1 MTHCAPE
8 STALTSNGS
17 NIALVGN
24 PNVGKSALFHR
35 LTGKY
40 VVVAN
45 YPGTTVEITQGL
57 LRGLDGVTLVDT
69 PGIVAFPPR
78 SEDEH
83 VTARVVLGNDIETVL
98 QVGDAKNLR
107 RTLHLTVQLA
117 ELGRPLALALNMMD
131 EAEARG
137 MTLETQVIETAL
149 GVPVTATVA
158 TRGQGINDLVQAVSR
173 ASHPKFHLTYPPAVE
188 AALAEIEPLLPE
200 SSVARRG
207 LGLLWLT
214 SGALNEEWVT
224 LHCKAETLAQLR
236 IIREKAAL
244 NSSHKIRTL
253 DFGSR
258 PLHSGTKCTEGG
270 REGVPETAPVAALR
284 QGQGSGSP
292 LAEPVEARQAQGAG
306 GPLAEPVEATVTEP
320 IEARQDQA
328 LRQAQGAGVEA
339 LAALIQQTREAFVT
353 QVAGA
358 ALQEAHGGKPGLG
371 VTLGRLAT
379 HPVWGLPILLLALYG
394 MYWFVGVFGAST
406 LVGLLE
412 NDLFGKII
420 NPWLSTQITNLIPIP
435 LVVDFLVGEYGIW
448 TVGITYAVA
457 LLLPIVIT
465 FFITFGILEDSG
477 YLPRL
482 AVLTNRIF
490 TWMGLNGQ
498 AVLPM
503 VLGLGCV
510 TMATMTTRV
519 LSRPRDRILV
529 TLLLALAIP
538 CSAQLGV
545 VMGMLAGVSL
555 GASLIWGGVVLLV
568 LILVGWLAARL
579 MPGERTPLVVELPP
593 LRFPVL
599 SNVLVK
605 TVARLEWYIKEA
617 VPLFLLGTV
626 ILFVLDKL
634 GVLPWI
640 INGLEPVVTGW
651 LGLPAE
657 TATAFLIGFLRRDFA
672 ATNLYLMQRS
682 GQLNELQ
689 VVVAI
694 TTITLFV
701 PCIASMFMLI
711 KERGTKMGV
720 AMIAF
725 IFPFAI
731 LVGGLL
737 FRLLSAFNWG
747 IG

>member
-8 STALTSNGS
+8 STALAPNSS

-214 SGALNEEWVT
+214 SGALNEEWFRLNCSV
-224 LHCKAETLAQLR
+224 ESLAQLR
-236 IIREKAAL
+236 TIREKAAL

-253 DFGSR
+253 NFGSR

-270 REGVPETAPVAALR
+270 REGVPE
-284 QGQGSGSP
+284 
-292 LAEPVEARQAQGAG
+292 
-306 GPLAEPVEATVTEP
+306 PVEATVTEP
-320 IEARQDQA
+320 IEARPASA

-339 LAALIQQTREAFVT
+339 LAALIQQTRDAFVT

-358 ALQEAHGGKPGLG
+358 AQQEAHGGKPGLG

-412 NDLFGKII
+412 KDLFGNII
-420 NPWLSTQITNLIPIP
+420 NPWLSNQIANLIPIP

-448 TVGITYAVA
+448 TVGVTYAFA

-605 TVARLEWYIKEA
+605 TAARLEWYIKEA

-626 ILFVLDKL
+626 ILFALDKL

-640 INGLEPVVTGW
+640 ITGLEPVVTGW

-711 KERGTKMGV
+711 KERGTKMGL